1 MSNKST
7 DFTYPVSLTS
17 CGSNVSFNFVMKAH
31 VKTNKQSVYRSL
43 TTGSFSNILNK
54 VAVGTYDVTIPSSW
68 FKRQN
73 SYATIQIDTYDKN
86 GAFVS
91 GSFSHSILL
100 FHSSYKNY
108 LYNCSIPDRTY
119 PGETC
124 TINVQ
129 PPKDLLNGQYY
140 DVDINYHRDVGR
152 QVIATNRTKTG
163 AFSFVV
169 PALAINS
176 SLTVRIV
183 TKDKYGKILGEL
195 PQSIKIEKPNIT
207 VSSTSSSTSIKA
219 PQIYLPDN
227 YTLTLSEGENVK
239 IKGDS
244 ENINDYMIIYA
255 KQPVDV
261 AKAVQDYKGVN
272 SYYDAAPEELKSKLL
287 ANVKDKPKYFVL
299 KDFDEDST
307 FMTQDENDPKAFWIR
322 TPGTNDYETI
332 NDFYAL
338 QWFKVE
344 PGDIIYLYAIQRG
357 TVYTTI
363 VTTTT
368 ITTPGESGD
377 TSITAGAWR
386 CRHCDLY
393 QYATWSVTSNWSPYC
408 PVALSA
414 AKTFLALYSH
424 EITSATFTVRMN
436 KACYPP
442 TIFVTTAG
450 GMNGKMSNTQGTY
463 LTPITSGSRTE
474 HTYSVPI
481 SFISNAIA
489 QGYSNIYFRTHWG
502 NSGLRSN
509 TFHAGPKLDL
519 IAKKDPTYSSSTDSR
534 VETSVGY
541 SDNRH
546 DNISSISTS
555 SMTPYVV
562 IPPAVRPLELTL
574 KEQTSKTATI
584 SYTNPLS
591 NAKTETITTYKTLGS
606 IPFDASEGTDINN
619 LSDLN
624 AIIDEDGNEV
634 QVDNTLHLDINEKR
648 LETYE
653 LSMNIPD
660 ELLNVIK
667 NSTEDT
673 IFVDLKLTSIDEKNL
688 NFKNITNNDVKV
700 QIMFSKNGQ
709 NKTRALDY
717 TTKVINLKQQSY
729 SINKVKLEKR
739 LLSDNEY
746 NTIHLLYN
754 INEYENGKTFPVENP
769 KMIINNNQVIRK
781 IGWRKLGDNI
791 SSCSFTTE
799 TFNIARQALFYDY
812 HLIRLCLENMEADS
826 NLYLPPRLIV
836 KHRSIGKD
844 DNDKDIVETII
855 EADVQGVVR
864 PGDDIYY
871 NIPDE
876 LYNVNYDDTLTFSI
890 VPQSPYPINMPEIT
904 FSNAFIEVIELN
916 STDTIINKYSTGF
929 YADVIFSEEK
939 RSTTNTTASL
949 STYDPVECV
958 DFIMCCFDKNKQLI
972 NRSINK
978 RRDIYNGKEF
988 VYYTDRKWHSFVND
1002 KYMNHIKYKSSYDL
1016 TFSLPEGTEY
1026 IFFIAFTYGNWH
1038 NNPSIYS
1045 MSNILTVNSITQDF
1059 VLKFISPSPTVDEEI
1074 GEYAHAEI
1082 NNPVIDI
1089 EVNTQKSS
1097 SITITDNIID
1107 NGFNLAEDRF
1117 NRAKWESNPII
1128 YSNIKTFGYEMPSFD
1143 SKDLYSMNNV
1153 VNGQEPLYNDIEY
1166 YYHWANLYGKATVLS
1181 PGHVEKE
1188 EPVNIESRYT
1198 IYEDEGDKF
1207 ISNNAVPYIE
1217 IPSVISRF
1225 DRSKLTMFLDTDFGV
1240 GTYVKPI
1247 KTVTECYTESY
1258 PITKLR
1264 GNTWGVKNVWSNK
1277 MMMALMDI
1285 AAIEDI
1291 KIEWGMKL
1299 NRNHTHPTQ
1308 GRKGPILVEDLYYNA
1323 STDYDYNPA
1332 SLYPSE
1338 CSGEKI
1344 KDRGG
1349 NGIWHKNY
1357 GDYIYFEITNPRIKR
1372 LFLETNSHRRRHD
1385 AIRFEDYKYDW
1396 CWDTTVK
1403 VKFTV
1408 TKRVYEDGTP
1418 IYKPQNLPPEH
1429 FSTATWINGWAI
1441 YSLPTIKFENMR
1453 FTKEPTAND
1462 PKFVMQ
1468 YDVMMS
1474 PVVYYYKADFDKG
1487 DSYGNKFKYCWGD
1500 KADVFMKWET
1510 VTVQGTAPYNY
1521 NQTHYYIAY
1530 NKANVV
1536 AQTISF
1542 TIGKDGS
1549 ITLK

>member
-1 MSNKST
+1 
-7 DFTYPVSLTS
+7 
-17 CGSNVSFNFVMKAH
+17 
-31 VKTNKQSVYRSL
+31 
-43 TTGSFSNILNK
+43 
-54 VAVGTYDVTIPSSW
+54 
-68 FKRQN
+68 
-73 SYATIQIDTYDKN
+73 
-86 GAFVS
+86 
-91 GSFSHSILL
+91 
-100 FHSSYKNY
+100 
-108 LYNCSIPDRTY
+108 
-119 PGETC
+119 
-124 TINVQ
+124 
-129 PPKDLLNGQYY
+129 
-140 DVDINYHRDVGR
+140 
-152 QVIATNRTKTG
+152 
-163 AFSFVV
+163 
-169 PALAINS
+169 
-176 SLTVRIV
+176 
-183 TKDKYGKILGEL
+183 
-195 PQSIKIEKPNIT
+195 
-207 VSSTSSSTSIKA
+207 
-219 PQIYLPDN
+219 
-227 YTLTLSEGENVK
+227 
-239 IKGDS
+239 
-244 ENINDYMIIYA
+244 
-255 KQPVDV
+255 
-261 AKAVQDYKGVN
+261 
-272 SYYDAAPEELKSKLL
+272 
-287 ANVKDKPKYFVL
+287 
-299 KDFDEDST
+299 
-307 FMTQDENDPKAFWIR
+307 
-322 TPGTNDYETI
+322 
-332 NDFYAL
+332 
-338 QWFKVE
+338 
-344 PGDIIYLYAIQRG
+344 
-357 TVYTTI
+357 
-363 VTTTT
+363 
-368 ITTPGESGD
+368 
-377 TSITAGAWR
+377 
-386 CRHCDLY
+386 
-393 QYATWSVTSNWSPYC
+393 
-408 PVALSA
+408 
-414 AKTFLALYSH
+414 
-424 EITSATFTVRMN
+424 
-436 KACYPP
+436 
-442 TIFVTTAG
+442 
-450 GMNGKMSNTQGTY
+450 
-463 LTPITSGSRTE
+463 
-474 HTYSVPI
+474 
-481 SFISNAIA
+481 
-489 QGYSNIYFRTHWG
+489 
-502 NSGLRSN
+502 
-509 TFHAGPKLDL
+509 
-519 IAKKDPTYSSSTDSR
+519 
-534 VETSVGY
+534 
-541 SDNRH
+541 
-546 DNISSISTS
+546 
-555 SMTPYVV
+555 
-562 IPPAVRPLELTL
+562 
-574 KEQTSKTATI
+574 
-584 SYTNPLS
+584 
-591 NAKTETITTYKTLGS
+591 
-606 IPFDASEGTDINN
+606 
-619 LSDLN
+619 
-624 AIIDEDGNEV
+624 
-634 QVDNTLHLDINEKR
+634 
-648 LETYE
+648 
-653 LSMNIPD
+653 
-660 ELLNVIK
+660 
-667 NSTEDT
+667 
-673 IFVDLKLTSIDEKNL
+673 
-688 NFKNITNNDVKV
+688 
-700 QIMFSKNGQ
+700 
-709 NKTRALDY
+709 
-717 TTKVINLKQQSY
+717 
-729 SINKVKLEKR
+729 
-739 LLSDNEY
+739 
-746 NTIHLLYN
+746 
-754 INEYENGKTFPVENP
+754 
-769 KMIINNNQVIRK
+769 
-781 IGWRKLGDNI
+781 
-791 SSCSFTTE
+791 
-799 TFNIARQALFYDY
+799 
-812 HLIRLCLENMEADS
+812 
-826 NLYLPPRLIV
+826 
-836 KHRSIGKD
+836 
-844 DNDKDIVETII
+844 
-855 EADVQGVVR
+855 
-864 PGDDIYY
+864 
-871 NIPDE
+871 
-876 LYNVNYDDTLTFSI
+876 
-890 VPQSPYPINMPEIT
+890 MPEIT

-978 RRDIYNGKEF
+978 RRDIYNGREF

-1002 KYMNHIKYKSSYDL
+1002 KYMNNIKYKSSYDL

-1107 NGFNLAEDRF
+1107 NGFNLAKDKF

-1153 VNGQEPLYNDIEY
+1153 VNGREPLYNDIEY

-1181 PGHVEKE
+1181 PGHIEKE
-1188 EPVNIESRYT
+1188 EPVDIESRYT

-1240 GTYVKPI
+1240 GTYVKPT

-1332 SLYPSE
+1332 SLYPAE

-1385 AIRFEDYKYDW
+1385 AIRFEDYAYDW

-1429 FSTATWINGWAI
+1429 FSAATWLNGWAT

-1474 PVVYYYKADFDKG
+1474 PVVYYYKANFDKG

-1510 VTVQGTAPYNY
+1510 ITVQGTAPYNY

-1536 AQTISF
+1536 AQTVSF